1 MKKPKIK
8 AILKNSS
15 VIILS
20 LLIVYLV
27 IQAISYVT
35 YAGNLNPNGPPSA
48 TMKNLTEI
56 YDVIAGDF
64 DSSSIVADPNG
75 NAFQVVKCI
84 INKINT
90 GTCP

>member
-1 MKKPKIK
+1 MKQKIK

-15 VIILS
+15 IVVIS
-20 LLIVYLV
+20 LIIVYLA

-35 YAGNLNPNGPPSA
+35 YAGNLNPNNPPSA
-48 TMKNLTEI
+48 TMTNLTEM
-56 YDVIAGDF
+56 YDIIAGDF
-64 DSSSIVADPNG
+64 DSSSIVADPDG

-84 INKINT
+84 ISKINT